1 MQNEQVDFIYK
12 VLLALA
18 GGVFGIA
25 IAVAVQHIKLIGVPK
40 TIIFISITVQLILSW
55 GVFIFIL
62 ILFKSA
68 FLPEA
73 VPNDDWSALTLA
85 YFLSAIPHMVVA
97 TAILIYNKEINKWLE
112 SRYGEANL
120 PTVENA
126 VARLGNQE
134 SLTESV
140 SKPDIELEKDTEQEE
155 VTKVAVCPTC
165 SQEVKE
171 EK

>member
-12 VLLALA
+12 ILLAFA
-18 GGVFGIA
+18 GGIFGIA
-25 IAVAVQHIKLIGVPK
+25 IAVAVQHIKLIGVPRI
-40 TIIFISITVQLILSW
+40 IIFISIAVQLILSW

-85 YFLSAIPHMVVA
+85 YFLSAIPHIVVA

-112 SRYGEANL
+112 SRYGSSEVL
-120 PTVENA
+120 SVENTA
-126 VARLGNQE
+126 MRMHEQENITDNVA
-134 SLTESV
+134 
-140 SKPDIELEKDTEQEE
+140 KPDVEIKEEDLEVEE
-155 VTKVAVCPTC
+155 EPHVCPTC
-165 SQEVKE
+165 NQELKE